1 MSVHDTQHGITI
13 SLSSVVGYLR
23 RLRRSRRYRRDEKE
37 AERRQMN
44 GRLGRSRDSED
55 PVLEPQ
61 EMPESS
67 GGTGGGGA
75 GINGGAAGGSGGGAG
90 SSGGS
95 NGGGGGGGRD
105 RCPTAIKLFAARYFK
120 FLCGAGVLLGTVSF
134 ILSIIAIAT
143 DQWLQAELLY
153 EVPNENVNDTQ
164 GGNSTI
170 IRGERISTGIW
181 NICFQNFEDGV
192 LNEGCHSINKMLQ
205 SLRDDDHITFFQSL
219 GAFEVISTAATFT
232 GCTVAMIAML
242 HQQPL
247 AMLVAGFTML
257 FSGLFMLVG
266 HLMMLTA
273 HQETGDM
280 DNVSL
285 VGTLFKDATSSNY
298 GWSFVV
304 AWISFVLCV
313 TAGITDFLV
322 YRNFRKITDELHN
335 TPSRV
340 KYMQRQTPVSIGPTI

>member
-1 MSVHDTQHGITI
+1 M
-13 SLSSVVGYLR
+13 LR
-23 RLRRSRRYRRDEKE
+23 ALQDETH
-37 AERRQMN
+37 R
-44 GRLGRSRDSED
+44 
-55 PVLEPQ
+55 
-61 EMPESS
+61 
-67 GGTGGGGA
+67 
-75 GINGGAAGGSGGGAG
+75 
-90 SSGGS
+90 
-95 NGGGGGGGRD
+95 
-105 RCPTAIKLFAARYFK
+105 
-120 FLCGAGVLLGTVSF
+120 
-134 ILSIIAIAT
+134 
-143 DQWLQAELLY
+143 
-153 EVPNENVNDTQ
+153 
-164 GGNSTI
+164 
-170 IRGERISTGIW
+170 
-181 NICFQNFEDGV
+181 
-192 LNEGCHSINKMLQ
+192 
-205 SLRDDDHITFFQSL
+205 TFFQSL

-232 GCTVAMIAML
+232 GCTVAIIAML

-285 VGTLFKDATSSNY
+285 FKDVSSSRY

-304 AWISFVLCV
+304 AWISFILCV

-340 KYMQRQTPVSIGPTI
+340 KYMQRQTPVNIGPTI

>member
-1 MSVHDTQHGITI
+1 
-13 SLSSVVGYLR
+13 
-23 RLRRSRRYRRDEKE
+23 
-37 AERRQMN
+37 MN

-61 EMPESS
+61 DMPESS

-90 SSGGS
+90 SSGSS

-164 GGNSTI
+164 GENSTI

-192 LNEGCHSINKMLQ
+192 ISKYTKRQVFTVSFHLYFFDHCTCLGYIHIMDEWKSTFRRALSGTIVWNKNPR
-205 SLRDDDHITFFQSL
+205 S
-219 GAFEVISTAATFT
+219 
-232 GCTVAMIAML
+232 
-242 HQQPL
+242 
-247 AMLVAGFTML
+247 
-257 FSGLFMLVG
+257 
-266 HLMMLTA
+266 
-273 HQETGDM
+273 
-280 DNVSL
+280 
-285 VGTLFKDATSSNY
+285 
-298 GWSFVV
+298 
-304 AWISFVLCV
+304 
-313 TAGITDFLV
+313 
-322 YRNFRKITDELHN
+322 EL
-335 TPSRV
+335 
-340 KYMQRQTPVSIGPTI
+340 

>member
-1 MSVHDTQHGITI
+1 MLRALHDETH
-13 SLSSVVGYLR
+13 R
-23 RLRRSRRYRRDEKE
+23 
-37 AERRQMN
+37 
-44 GRLGRSRDSED
+44 
-55 PVLEPQ
+55 
-61 EMPESS
+61 
-67 GGTGGGGA
+67 
-75 GINGGAAGGSGGGAG
+75 
-90 SSGGS
+90 
-95 NGGGGGGGRD
+95 
-105 RCPTAIKLFAARYFK
+105 
-120 FLCGAGVLLGTVSF
+120 
-134 ILSIIAIAT
+134 
-143 DQWLQAELLY
+143 
-153 EVPNENVNDTQ
+153 
-164 GGNSTI
+164 
-170 IRGERISTGIW
+170 
-181 NICFQNFEDGV
+181 
-192 LNEGCHSINKMLQ
+192 
-205 SLRDDDHITFFQSL
+205 TFFQSL

-232 GCTVAMIAML
+232 GCTVAIIAML

-285 VGTLFKDATSSNY
+285 VGQLFKDATSSRY

-304 AWISFVLCV
+304 AWISFILCV

-340 KYMQRQTPVSIGPTI
+340 KYMQRQTPVNIGSTI